1 MNINPN
7 DPLVTLSEAS
17 VRMGVKVRRARN
29 ILVRNLVQ
37 PVRTQSGICY
47 RLEDVIAVRR
57 MSR

>member
-1 MNINPN
+1 MHINPN
-7 DPLVTLSEAS
+7 DPLVTLPEAA

-29 ILVRNLVQ
+29 ILTRNLIQ

-47 RLEDVIAVRR
+47 RLEDVNAVRQ

>member
-7 DPLVTLSEAS
+7 DPLITLPEAA
-17 VRMGVKVRRARN
+17 VRLGVKVRRARN

-47 RLEDVIAVRR
+47 RLEDVVAVRR